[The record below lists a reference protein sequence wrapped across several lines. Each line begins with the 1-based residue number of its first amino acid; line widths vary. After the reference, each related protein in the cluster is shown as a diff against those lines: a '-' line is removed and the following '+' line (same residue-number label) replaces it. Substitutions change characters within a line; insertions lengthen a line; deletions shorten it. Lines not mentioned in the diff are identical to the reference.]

1 MEIELVNTVHIA
13 YIAISLLGISLV
25 VGKSRYSALVLLLLA
40 HTVQESFNIFE
51 ELGISPEY
59 LLITPAIQLAF
70 GPLYFLFVKNILYGE
85 IHLKKEW
92 IHLIPL
98 IIGLFLGKWWPAVL
112 AIAFVILVIYLVATY
127 KILKSYERSMAN
139 WTSADEQYAFR
150 WLLQTFILIG
160 TIEFVDFIRLNLQLL
175 LNEAILVNWYFIS
188 ACLSFLC
195 TFYLLVRAIRQPELF
210 SRLGEIESVEAKQ
223 QKLSE
228 REIEQAEA
236 LNLFSLIDEHI
247 EKTQSFKQPKY
258 SLRDLSDQLGLSE
271 QMVSWAINQG
281 GELSF
286 STYINGKR
294 LDAFLLIMTA
304 NGANFNILQ
313 NAFDVG
319 FGSKST
325 FNMVFKQRTGKT
337 PTQYLK
343 TL

>member
-1 MEIELVNTVHIA
+1 M
-13 YIAISLLGISLV
+13 
-25 VGKSRYSALVLLLLA
+25 
-40 HTVQESFNIFE
+40 
-51 ELGISPEY
+51 
-59 LLITPAIQLAF
+59 
-70 GPLYFLFVKNILYGE
+70 
-85 IHLKKEW
+85 
-92 IHLIPL
+92 
-98 IIGLFLGKWWPAVL
+98 L

-286 STYINGKR
+286 STYINDKR
-294 LDAFLLIMTA
+294 VDAFLLIMTA
-304 NGANFNILQ
+304 KRANFNILQ